1 MILAE
6 EVLTTPP
13 ALHWQSAA
21 STTYIDPPAL
31 LTSGAEL
38 LQDAGEEGES
48 PRGSQEVQYSVFY
61 LTNVIS
67 NKCKHNCKSEFEYG
81 GGQGINRSKVAVALL
96 CGVR

>member
-1 MILAE
+1 M
-6 EVLTTPP
+6 LTTPP

-48 PRGSQEVQYSVFY
+48 PQGSQEVQYSVFH
-61 LTNVIS
+61 LTNDIS
-67 NKCKHNCKSEFEYG
+67 NKCKHNYKSEFESG
-81 GGQGINRSKVAVALL
+81 GGG
-96 CGVR
+96 G